1 MRTSLLLLALASAT
15 SFATAANTDWN
26 RFRGPNGSGTA
37 ATTGLPATFEKA
49 QIGWMVSV
57 PFGWSSPVPW
67 GDKVILTAETAADK
81 RAVLCLSAADGS
93 KVWEYEVPFKEH
105 RQHKFNSFA
114 SSTPFVDADR
124 IYITWT
130 SGTDVQAL
138 ALNHDGKL
146 LWHREGIANYV
157 HEHGSGVSPVVADG
171 VLIVRAEFATEKKGT
186 ALAEPEQ
193 MDWKSQIVG
202 LDAATGKDLW
212 RREVP
217 NTFNPYSTPTVRQTA
232 AGAEFLVANTTSG
245 FMGLDVKTGKINW
258 QHNPGYQQR
267 SVGGIVLEGDTL
279 FACLGS
285 GGGGKESAILKVSAS
300 GPEEVAVIK
309 DAPLP
314 YVPSPLLVG
323 DRLYLLND
331 GGIFT
336 AVKWPSGEPVYEPQR
351 LSSAKGRSTK
361 YFSSPVAAD
370 GKIFC
375 CSQTGD
381 VVTVKQ
387 GDAFEVLGVTELDA
401 PINASPAISD
411 DALYIRTEKS
421 LYRINAS
428 GGKLP

>member
-1 MRTSLLLLALASAT
+1 MV
-15 SFATAANTDWN
+15 NEP
-26 RFRGPNGSGTA
+26 PNGSHPPAPVGQRFRIGPIPLDPSIWIY
-37 ATTGLPATFEKA
+37 TT
-49 QIGWMVSV
+49 VSLMALLV
-57 PFGWSSPVPW
+57 VYDGWSE
-67 GDKVILTAETAADK
+67 L
-81 RAVLCLSAADGS
+81 
-93 KVWEYEVPFKEH
+93 
-105 RQHKFNSFA
+105 
-114 SSTPFVDADR
+114 
-124 IYITWT
+124 
-130 SGTDVQAL
+130 
-138 ALNHDGKL
+138 
-146 LWHREGIANYV
+146 EG
-157 HEHGSGVSPVVADG
+157 
-171 VLIVRAEFATEKKGT
+171 
-186 ALAEPEQ
+186 
-193 MDWKSQIVG
+193 
-202 LDAATGKDLW
+202 
-212 RREVP
+212 
-217 NTFNPYSTPTVRQTA
+217 
-232 AGAEFLVANTTSG
+232 
-245 FMGLDVKTGKINW
+245 
-258 QHNPGYQQR
+258 
-267 SVGGIVLEGDTL
+267 VGGIVLEGDTL